1 MELETLFVIGMF
13 LTFGALLMTG
23 YPVAWVLGGT
33 AVIWTVVGVVAVE
46 NFGANL
52 WFDYQSSMGLVPE
65 RIWKVVSSETLVA
78 LPMFI
83 FMGIMLDQSGVAERL
98 QGSALKALEGEE
110 QWEAKIVELAEALDS
125 YIPEPERDIDK
136 PPTMAEKS
144 LSNESIDR

>member
-78 LPMFI
+78 LPMF
-83 FMGIMLDQSGVAERL
+83 
-98 QGSALKALEGEE
+98 
-110 QWEAKIVELAEALDS
+110 
-125 YIPEPERDIDK
+125 
-136 PPTMAEKS
+136 
-144 LSNESIDR
+144 